1 MRRGAGVLVLV
12 LGLVLAGCGGGG
24 QSSAAKQR
32 MNDRFDAL
40 ETKITTQYETAATPY
55 NNYLEKAA
63 RQYVALVHEYRNQL
77 GPKEAKQRLMAMG
90 NQIADFCT
98 ACAGDLYDAAAGY

>member
-1 MRRGAGVLVLV
+1 MRRGAGLLVLV
-12 LGLVLAGCGGGG
+12 IVLAGCGGGG
-24 QSSAAKQR
+24 QSSAAKNR

-40 ETKITTQYETAATPY
+40 EVKITTQYESAATPY

-63 RQYVALVHEYRNQL
+63 RQYVALVHEYRKLL
-77 GPKEAKQRLMAMG
+77 GPKEARHRLVAMG